1 VTTRGPAH
9 RPSVVD
15 RAFALYAVARENER
29 AGDMGG
35 RDAGNQNVTALYAP
49 GTTSDVPEHNV
60 VGLEE
65 RTDKSIDHDPVA
77 TAWSIHS
84 SIAEWTRSV
93 DNKAS
98 FASAVE
104 TAVLLGVLTLSANER
119 QLAGLQGTWQLGL
132 FWLGIAFLILS
143 LLLVLW
149 VISPHLRSKRV
160 GEEYRSNVIYFG
172 HARFWKPSELTTVL
186 SGGDILPMLSR
197 QIVAI
202 SNIAWK
208 KHRNLQ
214 LSILGS
220 VIGTALV
227 AIAAWTSAL
236 AS

>member
-1 VTTRGPAH
+1 MGGVHEIDT
-9 RPSVVD
+9 
-15 RAFALYAVARENER
+15 LVARR
-29 AGDMGG
+29 AP
-35 RDAGNQNVTALYAP
+35 A
-49 GTTSDVPEHNV
+49 
-60 VGLEE
+60 
-65 RTDKSIDHDPVA
+65 IDHDPVA

-104 TAVLLGVLTLSANER
+104 TAVLLGVLTISAEER
-119 QLAGLQGTWQLGL
+119 QLSRVQGPWQLGF
-132 FWLGIAFLILS
+132 FWLGIAVLILS

-160 GEEYRSNVIYFG
+160 RDEYRSNVIFFG
-172 HARFWKPSELTTVL
+172 HARYWKPPELTAFL

-220 VIGTALV
+220 VIGAAFV
-227 AIAAWTSAL
+227 AIAAWLSAL

>member
-1 VTTRGPAH
+1 MVGRADKRGG
-9 RPSVVD
+9 R
-15 RAFALYAVARENER
+15 
-29 AGDMGG
+29 GMGG
-35 RDAGNQNVTALYAP
+35 VQDIDTLAARRVRE
-49 GTTSDVPEHNV
+49 V
-60 VGLEE
+60 
-65 RTDKSIDHDPVA
+65 DHDPVA

-104 TAVLLGVLTLSANER
+104 TAVLLGVLTLSADDR
-119 QLAGLQGTWQLGL
+119 QLSRLSGPWQLGV
-132 FWLGIAFLILS
+132 FWLGVAVLVLS

-160 GEEYRSNVIYFG
+160 RDEYRSNVIFFG
-172 HARFWKPSELTTVL
+172 HARYWNPPELTTFL
-186 SGGDILPMLSR
+186 SGDDILPMLSR

-202 SNIAWK
+202 SHIAWK

-220 VIGTALV
+220 VIGAALV
-227 AIAAWTSAL
+227 AIAAWMSAL
-236 AS
+236 GS